1 MSERSTGAPGTRH
14 LYHYVEHMFCVLV
27 DMQKMDMECYLV
39 FLSVF

>member
-1 MSERSTGAPGTRH
+1 MSERSAGAPGTRH
-14 LYHYVEHMFCVLV
+14 LYNYVEHMFCVVV